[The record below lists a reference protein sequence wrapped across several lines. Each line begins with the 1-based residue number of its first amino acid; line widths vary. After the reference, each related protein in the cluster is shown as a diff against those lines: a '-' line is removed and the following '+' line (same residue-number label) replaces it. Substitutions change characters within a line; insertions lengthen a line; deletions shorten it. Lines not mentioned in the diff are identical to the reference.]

1 MLFTPTAEGIA
12 RARERCTPRRDAFL
26 DFLERTI
33 MADTPDL
40 GFHAKEGWYFKR
52 LEDGQVEVKHMSG
65 KFTVCRAVFDKDTW
79 ASIVA
84 SVSSLGEDGS
94 TFRRAEALHGGFG
107 LSEAMEVSDA

>member
-1 MLFTPTAEGIA
+1 
-12 RARERCTPRRDAFL
+12 
-26 DFLERTI
+26 

-40 GFHAKEGWYFKR
+40 GFRAKEGWYFKR